1 MVAPLARLA
10 AREQRQG
17 EGVDE
22 QGNGG
27 VAAALPFAEVFG
39 AGAEFA
45 GREVAQAVVAGGGE
59 AVGTGQAQVGV
70 LVGEEGGVC
79 RVVVGVPGEAA
90 AVVQE

>member
-22 QGNGG
+22 QRYCR

-45 GREVAQAVVAGGGE
+45 GGEVAQAVVVRGE
-59 AVGTGQAQVGV
+59 GVGAGQAQVGV
-70 LVGEEGGVC
+70 LVGEEGSVC
-79 RVVVGVPGEAA
+79 RVVVGIPGEAA
-90 AVVQE
+90 AVV